1 MTDKRAPHSSDSWL
15 TRIDRSKLLSIL
27 KHTYSRFVKEGYGR
41 FLEAQQVRMSSNF
54 EGLPLLA
61 LLGLVCG
68 VLSGGVIIL
77 FRLFMDGAAEQILPG
92 GDIEGFENMSPM
104 ARFALCVAGGLTVG
118 LILHF
123 IKPKGRNVG
132 VVHVIERLDYHQ
144 GYLPIKNAVVQF
156 ITGAISLISGHSI
169 GREGPSVHLGATAG
183 SVLGRILR
191 IPNNSVR
198 ILVGCGVAAAIAAAF
213 NTPLAGV
220 IFAMEVVIMEYS
232 VIGFTPV
239 IIAAVSATTLTRVTF
254 GDATAMSIPL
264 VDIISVQELPL
275 VALMGALIGCISA
288 AFIQIT
294 LFTSS
299 LFTKQ
304 SIILRTTLAGI
315 ITGVIALQ
323 LPEIMGTGYD
333 TVDSILV
340 AQIGLSAILLFTL
353 AKVITTAT
361 AVGLGIPAGLIGP
374 CLFIGAAAGGAI
386 GLTAATFN
394 PDIASSSL
402 YAMLGMA
409 AMMAATLQAPLAALI
424 YLLELTANQAIILP
438 GMTAVITASL
448 ITRVIFG
455 KSSIYRHIML
465 NRGLDYRNSPLSK
478 ALRRIG
484 VASVMERNIIQQPHQ
499 ISLLQAEELLK
510 LEPRW
515 ILLTDEQ
522 NQHRTS
528 LLPATDIARHLQEL
542 NANNREGEDNPEM
555 DLLRIPAKRL
565 DTAAITIIATLQE
578 AHEKMHSE
586 HCNVLYIT
594 GAHGASKKRI
604 YGVITREHIESSY
617 RV

>member
-1 MTDKRAPHSSDSWL
+1 
-15 TRIDRSKLLSIL
+15 
-27 KHTYSRFVKEGYGR
+27 
-41 FLEAQQVRMSSNF
+41 
-54 EGLPLLA
+54 
-61 LLGLVCG
+61 
-68 VLSGGVIIL
+68 
-77 FRLFMDGAAEQILPG
+77 
-92 GDIEGFENMSPM
+92 
-104 ARFALCVAGGLTVG
+104 
-118 LILHF
+118 
-123 IKPKGRNVG
+123 
-132 VVHVIERLDYHQ
+132 
-144 GYLPIKNAVVQF
+144 
-156 ITGAISLISGHSI
+156 
-169 GREGPSVHLGATAG
+169 
-183 SVLGRILR
+183 
-191 IPNNSVR
+191 
-198 ILVGCGVAAAIAAAF
+198 
-213 NTPLAGV
+213 
-220 IFAMEVVIMEYS
+220 
-232 VIGFTPV
+232 
-239 IIAAVSATTLTRVTF
+239 
-254 GDATAMSIPL
+254 
-264 VDIISVQELPL
+264 
-275 VALMGALIGCISA
+275 
-288 AFIQIT
+288 
-294 LFTSS
+294 
-299 LFTKQ
+299 
-304 SIILRTTLAGI
+304 
-315 ITGVIALQ
+315 
-323 LPEIMGTGYD
+323 
-333 TVDSILV
+333 
-340 AQIGLSAILLFTL
+340 
-353 AKVITTAT
+353 
-361 AVGLGIPAGLIGP
+361 
-374 CLFIGAAAGGAI
+374 
-386 GLTAATFN
+386 
-394 PDIASSSL
+394 
-402 YAMLGMA
+402 
-409 AMMAATLQAPLAALI
+409 LI